1 MSSSSSTSSR
11 RTPTFV
17 FLFTEYFGRSYKKNI
32 RDKEICDFNLTFY
45 LLFLTKCFI
54 SSNVFII
61 LFQEIYPENPGF
73 SPQSN
78 IPLPFNTENSKPSGY
93 NPYPEQNKYSTRPEP
108 TSYNEISNS
117 PVNNVEFSKPCQHQ
131 DDIYPV
137 YNSYNDNRKIDIYPD
152 IEANRLEK
160 NSENNDIFMY
170 NQFNSNDSPQNEYN
184 QRHQKYN
191 SQPHQEYDSDP
202 HLEYNSGSH
211 QDHFNKFKHNF
222 IMNPD
227 KW

>member
-1 MSSSSSTSSR
+1 M
-11 RTPTFV
+11 
-17 FLFTEYFGRSYKKNI
+17 
-32 RDKEICDFNLTFY
+32 
-45 LLFLTKCFI
+45 
-54 SSNVFII
+54 
-61 LFQEIYPENPGF
+61 
-73 SPQSN
+73 
-78 IPLPFNTENSKPSGY
+78 
-93 NPYPEQNKYSTRPEP
+93 
-108 TSYNEISNS
+108 
-117 PVNNVEFSKPCQHQ
+117 EFSKPSQHQ

-152 IEANRLEK
+152 IEANRLEA
-160 NSENNDIFMY
+160 NTENNDIFK
-170 NQFNSNDSPQNEYN
+170 FNSNDSPQNEYNQRHQEYNN